1 MWLHSWPKLSI
12 PFSIFNYIL
21 LTLKF
26 SLKNKKRGKT
36 FQLLIDGNSEI
47 KTDEKEKGGES
58 EGKEGWK

>member
-1 MWLHSWPKLSI
+1 
-12 PFSIFNYIL
+12 
-21 LTLKF
+21 LKF

-36 FQLLIDGNSEI
+36 FQLLIDGNLEI